1 MSRKMSHAMGRQLW
15 RVLALL
21 LAVQSLVLSF
31 TTQTTEHFLNA
42 CIVWGCALLVLDGDP
57 LPRRLQPTLLGCVVG
72 TVLIVAVLWRSPT
85 LVSGDKIRYLLPL
98 ITGLGLA
105 LLARPWRQLRQFGPV
120 LIIFSLLPLMR
131 LLTPK
136 LPVAELS
143 EITAWLSGMLL
154 MLCGFPVQRLG
165 QSLYIP
171 GGGVAVAGTCSGSE
185 IMVQL
190 LAVSIIFMVAFPMR
204 YRGQNL
210 AMIVMA
216 PLLALLINGI
226 RIALLALITASSY
239 PGKTWWFDFFH
250 HEWGSQLF
258 SGTAMVVFVV
268 VYVHW
273 QGRQVA
279 RLLGG

>member
-1 MSRKMSHAMGRQLW
+1 MGPPRYHCANPEASPPPFAEPLSRAAARP
-15 RVLALL
+15 V
-21 LAVQSLVLSF
+21 
-31 TTQTTEHFLNA
+31 
-42 CIVWGCALLVLDGDP
+42 
-57 LPRRLQPTLLGCVVG
+57 PTLPYPLQVDRQRATSWAWTRLSRWTWPTTRLGPS
-72 TVLIVAVLWRSPT
+72 ASRPFSSRP
-85 LVSGDKIRYLLPL
+85 P
-98 ITGLGLA
+98 GLGLA

-136 LPVAELS
+136 VPVAELS
-143 EITAWLSGMLL
+143 QITAWLSSMLL

-171 GGGVAVAGTCSGSE
+171 GGGVAVAGSCSGSE

-216 PLLALLINGI
+216 PLLAWLVNGI

>member
-1 MSRKMSHAMGRQLW
+1 MSRPVSHAMSRQLW

-31 TTQTTEHFLNA
+31 TTQTTENFLNA
-42 CIVWGCALLVLDGDP
+42 CIVWGCALLMLDGDP

-72 TVLIVAVLWRSPT
+72 TVLIVVVLWRSPT
-85 LVSGDKIRYLLPL
+85 LVSGDKIRYVLPL
-98 ITGLGLA
+98 IIGFALA
-105 LLARPWRQLRQFGPV
+105 LLARPWRQLRQFEPV
-120 LIIFSLLPLMR
+120 LIIFSLLPLMQ
-131 LLTPK
+131 LTTK

-143 EITAWLSGMLL
+143 QITAWLSGMLL

-204 YRGQNL
+204 YRVQNL

-250 HEWGSQLF
+250 HDWGSQLF

-268 VYVHW
+268 IYVHW